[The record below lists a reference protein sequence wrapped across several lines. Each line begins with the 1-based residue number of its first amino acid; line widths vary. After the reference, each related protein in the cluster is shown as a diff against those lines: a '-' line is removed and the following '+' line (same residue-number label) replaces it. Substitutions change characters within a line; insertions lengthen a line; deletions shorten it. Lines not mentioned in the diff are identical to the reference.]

1 MFFKLIRKG
10 LAILTAVM
18 VVVSGAQP
26 IPDQKQTCV
35 GNATSGYMRCVNDT
49 PAVVV
54 ASATKPK
61 PKPTPT
67 SVFSPYVESWGSM
80 DIGRYPGRSVTLAF
94 LLAGAGGTL
103 AWDGTMPLDH
113 WLTRAKSS
121 KKQIV
126 LSFGGAAGT
135 ELADTDLPPAK
146 LAAEYIRA
154 ANMYSA
160 SRLDF
165 DIEGS
170 GLWDTDTIHKRNVA
184 ITIVQKRLSVKIQY
198 TLPVMPFGLDAA
210 CLALLRDAKAVGV
223 RLDGVNVM
231 AMNYGDSFREDMG
244 TYAIQAA
251 KATRAQLRDLGF
263 KNPLVGITPMILQND
278 VAVERFSIQDAREVA
293 DFAAKNAWV
302 TFVGFWSA
310 GRDQNQKFARL
321 FASRLS

>member
-1 MFFKLIRKG
+1 MLFSAIRKG
-10 LAILTAVM
+10 CIAILALMAGV
-18 VVVSGAQP
+18 GAQVP
-26 IPDQKQTCV
+26 TTPQQCV
-35 GNATSGYMRCVNDT
+35 ANATSGFKQCQGDDSGM
-49 PAVVV
+49 VV
-54 ASATKPK
+54 AAAAAAVSRP
-61 PKPTPT
+61 
-67 SVFSPYVESWGSM
+67 SVFSPYVESWGSL

-94 LLAGAGGTL
+94 LLAGSGGTAL

-113 WLTRAKSS
+113 WLTRAKAS

-135 ELADTDLPPAK
+135 ELADTDLPPTK

-160 SRLDF
+160 TRLDF

-170 GLWDTDTIHKRNVA
+170 GLWDTDTIRKRNAALV
-184 ITIVQKRLSVKIQY
+184 ILQKRLPGVKIQY
-198 TLPVMPFGLDAA
+198 TLPVMPFGLDSA
-210 CLALLRDAKAVGV
+210 CLALLSDAKAAGV
-223 RLDGVNVM
+223 RLDAVNVM

-251 KATRAQLRDLGF
+251 KATRAQLLELGF
-263 KNPLVGITPMILQND
+263 KNPGVGITPMILQND

-302 TFVGFWSA
+302 RFVGFWAA
-310 GRDQNQKFARL
+310 GRDPNQKFAKL
-321 FASRLS
+321 FASRLP

>member
-1 MFFKLIRKG
+1 M
-10 LAILTAVM
+10 
-18 VVVSGAQP
+18 
-26 IPDQKQTCV
+26 
-35 GNATSGYMRCVNDT
+35 
-49 PAVVV
+49 
-54 ASATKPK
+54 
-61 PKPTPT
+61 
-67 SVFSPYVESWGSM
+67 FSPYVESWGSL
-80 DIGRYPGRSVTLAF
+80 DLKAYPGRSVTLAF
-94 LLAGAGGTL
+94 LLAGPGGTSL

-113 WLTRAKSS
+113 WLTRAKAS

-126 LSFGGAAGT
+126 LSFGGAAGA
-135 ELADTDLPPAK
+135 ELAETDLPAAK

-170 GLWDTDTIHKRNVA
+170 GLWDTEVIHKRNA
-184 ITIVQKRLSVKIQY
+184 ALAIVQKRLPSVKIQY
-198 TLPVMPFGLDAA
+198 TLPVMPFGLDSA
-210 CLALLRDAKAVGV
+210 CLALLKDAKAAGV
-223 RLDGVNVM
+223 RLDAVNVM

-251 KATRAQLRDLGF
+251 KATRAQLLRDLGF

-293 DFAAKNAWV
+293 DFAAKNTWV

-310 GRDQNQKFARL
+310 GRDVNHKFATL
-321 FASRLS
+321 FASKLS